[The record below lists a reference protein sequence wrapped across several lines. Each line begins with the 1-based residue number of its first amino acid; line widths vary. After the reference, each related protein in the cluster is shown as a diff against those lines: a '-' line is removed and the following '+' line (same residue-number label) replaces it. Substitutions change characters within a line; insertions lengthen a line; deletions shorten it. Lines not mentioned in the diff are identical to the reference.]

1 MLLLLSAGLCCER
14 AQLVDGQA
22 ILELGCGWGS
32 MCLYMAAKYPKS
44 TITAV
49 SNSST
54 QKALIDERA
63 KERGISNLVGILLCM
78 TQIRDQ
84 FGSIK
89 CPHADPTVFALHD
102 LHLGG

>member
-1 MLLLLSAGLCCER
+1 MLLLWSVGLCCER

-32 MCLYMAAKYPKS
+32 MCLYMAAKFPKS

-63 KERGISNLVGILLCM
+63 KERGISNLVGMPLVLLSM
-78 TQIRDQ
+78 
-84 FGSIK
+84 
-89 CPHADPTVFALHD
+89 HD
-102 LHLGG
+102 SDM

>member
-1 MLLLLSAGLCCER
+1 MKCIWSSGLCCER
-14 AQLVDGQA
+14 AQLADGQT

-32 MCLYMAAKYPKS
+32 MCLYMAGKFPNS

-63 KERGISNLVGILLCM
+63 KERGLSNLVSM
-78 TQIRDQ
+78 PP
-84 FGSIK
+84 S
-89 CPHADPTVFALHD
+89 
-102 LHLGG
+102 LHL

>member
-1 MLLLLSAGLCCER
+1 MTTILCHAELCCKR
-14 AQLVDGQA
+14 AQLEEGQA

-32 MCLYMAAKYPKS
+32 MCLFVAARFPKS

-63 KERGISNLVGILLCM
+63 KERGISNLVGHFY
-78 TQIRDQ
+78 RN
-84 FGSIK
+84 F
-89 CPHADPTVFALHD
+89 
-102 LHLGG
+102 